1 MALTKEGFDYWQNL
15 RRNTET
21 LGSLF
26 DAQPSQLTSNIR
38 AVNNP
43 EDLAFGFFS
52 AYSVE
57 EKRIFIGRA
66 ELPPWRRRTGY
77 EFCETKGLAIQDFPP
92 GYFND
97 KQIYVIEEIRDF
109 FGNVAGYITAEQFC
123 LDCRL
128 NGTNKKPSFW

>member
-66 ELPPWRRRTGY
+66 ELPPWRRRTGFESCRMDTIKFDDY
-77 EFCETKGLAIQDFPP
+77 LPVYFENARFPVIMDYLDPFGGLV
-92 GYFND
+92 GYF
-97 KQIYVIEEIRDF
+97 
-109 FGNVAGYITAEQFC
+109 TADEPC
-123 LDCRL
+123 LDCRQS
-128 NGTNKKPSFW
+128 GTNVKPSFW